1 MSIST
6 RAAIDL
12 SRQAAAFFLQRLR
25 GEVSRLRGVTY
36 PGHHRGPEKWLD
48 VISGVLDTAAGYLVV
63 AADPM
68 TLDVDASQRITDA
81 EELGSEAYDLLR
93 ELDGADADQIPH
105 QIVKP
110 FQRWVDG
117 LGIGNTIFFRADHV
131 ANYELARFHLDK
143 SLYNVNDPA
152 PSLIDALKAVDW
164 PFMRLT
170 VPSQALGM
178 LPHFAI
184 VGHELGHAIQDK
196 IALPSGKVDS
206 TPFDAALAARL
217 KNEGLNRT
225 TETNLKAQSVIASWA
240 QEFKSDAVGL
250 LVAGPAFFFALG
262 GFFEI
267 AGGGYGISPSHPPS
281 VLRRQL
287 VLAGLRAG
295 SPSHSEQFEA
305 ATGFRIEED
314 TNSPHVAHLPDDD
327 TLFSM
332 LKAKYGAEHAAI
344 CVALLTVAKPVGEA
358 LFAEAEVVLKRD
370 SAAMVY
376 GPDRLRA
383 DLEDHLEP
391 LCAFIP
397 PIEQRDGT
405 TVEATS
411 LAGNL
416 NVGWAA
422 LLTRLDRIKVDVAP
436 NGDPDTPKMEKLHEL
451 LLKGVELAEA
461 RMTWDECP

>member
-25 GEVSRLRGVTY
+25 REVSRLCNVTY
-36 PGHHRGPEKWLD
+36 PGHHPGPKKWLD
-48 VISGVLDTAAGYLVV
+48 VVTGVLDTAVGYLAT
-63 AADPM
+63 AADP
-68 TLDVDASQRITDA
+68 TTSDDDASQYIADA
-81 EELGSEAYDLLR
+81 EALGSEAYDMLR

-117 LGIGNTIFFRADHV
+117 LGISNTIFFRADHV
-131 ANYELARFHLDK
+131 ANYELARFHLDG

-152 PSLIDALKAVDW
+152 PSLMDALQAVEW

-170 VPSQALGM
+170 VPSEALGM

-196 IALPSGKVDS
+196 IVLPSATLDLS
-206 TPFDAALAARL
+206 PFYSALDARL
-217 KNEGLNRT
+217 NKEGMVRT
-225 TETNLKAQSVIASWA
+225 TDTDLMAWQVLDSWA

-281 VLRRQL
+281 ELRRQL
-287 VLAGLRAG
+287 VLAGLRTG
-295 SPSHSEQFEA
+295 SPSHSEVFEA
-305 ATGFRIEED
+305 VAALRIEED
-314 TNSPHVAHLPDDD
+314 INSPHVARLPDDD
-327 TLFSM
+327 TLFSS
-332 LKAKYGAEHAAI
+332 LKTKYGPEHAAI
-344 CVALLTVAKPVGEA
+344 CVALLTIAKPMGAA

-370 SAAMVY
+370 SAAMLY
-376 GPDRLRA
+376 GPNRLRA

-391 LCAFIP
+391 LCALIP
-397 PIEQRDGT
+397 PIERRDGA

-422 LLTRLDRIKVDVAP
+422 LLTRLDRIKVDTGSS
-436 NGDPDTPKMEKLHEL
+436 GDPDTPKMEKLHEL

>member
-12 SRQAAAFFLQRLR
+12 SRQAAAFFLQRLGR
-25 GEVSRLRGVTY
+25 EVSRLHGVTY

-48 VISGVLDTAAGYLVV
+48 VVSGVLDTAVGYLEA
-63 AADPM
+63 AADP
-68 TLDVDASQRITDA
+68 TTPDVDAAQRIADA
-81 EELGSEAYDLLR
+81 EALGSGAYDLLR

-143 SLYNVNDPA
+143 SLYNINDPA
-152 PSLIDALKAVDW
+152 PSLVEALKAVNW

-196 IALPSGKVDS
+196 IVLPPGKLDFM
-206 TPFDAALAARL
+206 PFYAALAARL
-217 KNEGLNRT
+217 KKAGLKLT
-225 TETNLKAQSVIASWA
+225 TDTNLKAQSVLASWA

-281 VLRRQL
+281 ALRRQL

-295 SPSHSEQFEA
+295 LPSHSEVFEA
-305 ATGFRIEED
+305 VTGLRIEED
-314 TNSPHVAHLPDDD
+314 TNSPHVARLPDDD
-327 TLFSM
+327 TLFSS
-332 LKAKYGAEHAAI
+332 LRAKYGAEHAAI
-344 CVALLTVAKPVGEA
+344 CVALLTVAKPVGDA

-370 SAAMVY
+370 STAMLY
-376 GPDRLRA
+376 GPNRLRA

-391 LCAFIP
+391 LCALIP
-397 PIEQRDGT
+397 PIERRDGAI
-405 TVEATS
+405 VEATS

-422 LLTRLDRIKVDVAP
+422 LLTKLDRIKVDIPP
-436 NGDPDTPKMEKLHEL
+436 NGNPDTAKMEKLHEL

>member
-25 GEVSRLRGVTY
+25 REVSRLGSVTY
-36 PGHHRGPEKWLD
+36 PGHHPGPEKWLD
-48 VISGVLDTAAGYLVV
+48 VVSGVLDTAVGYLAT
-63 AADPM
+63 AADP
-68 TLDVDASQRITDA
+68 TTSDDGASQYVTDA
-81 EELGSEAYDLLR
+81 EMLGSAAYDWLR

-117 LGIGNTIFFRADHV
+117 LGISNTIFFRADHV

-143 SLYNVNDPA
+143 SLYSVNNPA
-152 PSLIDALKAVDW
+152 PSLIAALKAVEW

-184 VGHELGHAIQDK
+184 VGHELGHAIQDN
-196 IALPSGKVDS
+196 IVLPSGTLDL
-206 TPFDAALAARL
+206 TPFHTTLDARL
-217 KNEGLNRT
+217 MKECIVRT
-225 TETNLKAQSVIASWA
+225 IDTDLMAQEVLTSWA

-281 VLRRQL
+281 ELRRQL
-287 VLAGLRAG
+287 VLARLRAG
-295 SPSHSEQFEA
+295 SPSHSDVFEEVTA
-305 ATGFRIEED
+305 LRIEED
-314 TNSPHVAHLPDDD
+314 INSPHVERLPDHD
-327 TLFSM
+327 TLFSD
-332 LKAKYGAEHAAI
+332 LKTKYGTEHAAI
-344 CVALLTVAKPVGEA
+344 CVAMLTIAEPMGDA
-358 LFAEAEVVLKRD
+358 LFTAAEVVLKRD
-370 SAAMVY
+370 SAAMLY
-376 GPDRLRA
+376 APNRLRA

-391 LCAFIP
+391 LCALIP
-397 PIEQRDGT
+397 PIERRDGA

-411 LAGNL
+411 LAGSL

-422 LLTRLDRIKVDVAP
+422 LLTRLDRIKVDIAP